1 MAKIEIVDNVNDYVR
16 YVGAEELHPHV
27 AVIHYDELDHVR
39 HSLNNYHVYGLFL
52 QKEFPY
58 NLSYGLG
65 SYTTTDGSLLA
76 VAPGQMG
83 GMSDDGTI
91 IHLHGWVLMFDQDF
105 IHGTD
110 LERHMEDFHFFNYNN
125 NEALQM
131 KSDEKRVLVTIIK
144 MIRRELK
151 DNVGA
156 DLTDDIVRTYILL
169 VLQYCQRFY
178 DRQFH
183 EEVSSEKNDLLVRF
197 QKVLEMYYEKQLQI
211 KNGTPSVAYCA
222 GELFLSP
229 NYFGDVIRTTTGDT
243 ASHYIRRFVI
253 DKAKSLL
260 VSGKTVTETAD
271 SLGFDYPQHFTRAFK
286 KETGLSPSAFLGSI
300 R

>member
-27 AVIHYDELDHVR
+27 AVIHYDELEHVR

-58 NLSYGLG
+58 RLSYGMG
-65 SYTTTDGSLLA
+65 SYTTADGSLLA

-110 LERHMEDFHFFNYNN
+110 LEKHMEDFHFFNYNN

-131 KSDEKRVLVTIIK
+131 KSDEKRVIATIIK
-144 MIRRELK
+144 MIRKELK
-151 DNVGA
+151 NHDNA
-156 DLTDDIVRTYILL
+156 DLTDDIVRTYIQL
-169 VLQYCQRFY
+169 VLQYCQLFY
-178 DRQFH
+178 NRQFH
-183 EEVSSEKNDLLVRF
+183 EEVSSGKNDLLVRF
-197 QKVLEMYYEKQLQI
+197 HKALEMYYEKDLQV

-222 GELFLSP
+222 SELFLSP
-229 NYFGDVIRTTTGDT
+229 NYFGDVIKTATGDT
-243 ASHYIRRFVI
+243 ASHYIRHFI
-253 DKAKSLL
+253 INKAKSML
-260 VSGKTVTETAD
+260 VSGQQITETAGR
-271 SLGFDYPQHFTRAFK
+271 LGFDYPQHFTRMFK
-286 KETGLSPSAFLGSI
+286 KETGMSPSEFLDGLK
-300 R
+300 